1 MRIVDR
7 VFRGKEL
14 SLNFKIIKRQM
25 ADNIYPVFDRIYDR
39 KVKEEIL
46 RQRAR
51 VIWFTGL
58 SGSGKTTLAAN
69 LEKELFFRRFF
80 CQVLDGDNIRTGI
93 NNNLGFSTEDRMEN
107 IRRIAEVSR
116 LLINTGMITIC
127 SFISPT
133 HEIRNLARKIIGAE
147 DFIEIFL
154 NPPLAVCEERD
165 TKGLYKKARAG
176 IIKDFTGISA
186 PFEAPENP
194 DLELDTSQLSIK
206 ESVDRIFGVIRDRIT
221 L

>member
-1 MRIVDR
+1 M
-7 VFRGKEL
+7 EE
-14 SLNFKIIKRQM
+14 
-25 ADNIYPVFDRIYDR
+25 NIYPVFDRIYDR

-46 RQRAR
+46 RQSAK

-80 CQVLDGDNIRTGI
+80 CHILDGDNIRMGI
-93 NNNLGFSTEDRMEN
+93 NNNLGFSEEDRLEN
-107 IRRIAEVSR
+107 IRRISEVSK
-116 LLINTGMITIC
+116 LLINTGLITIC

-133 HEIRNLARKIIGAE
+133 NEIRKLARSIIGE
-147 DFIEIFL
+147 NDFIEIFL
-154 NPPLAVCEERD
+154 NPPMEVCEKRD

-176 IIKDFTGISA
+176 LIKDFTGISS
-186 PFEAPENP
+186 PFEPPQNP
-194 DLELDTSQLSIK
+194 DLEIDTSTTNIK
-206 ESVDRIFGVIRDRIT
+206 DSVDLIFNKIIDRIT

>member
-1 MRIVDR
+1 
-7 VFRGKEL
+7 
-14 SLNFKIIKRQM
+14 M
-25 ADNIYPVFDRIYDR
+25 AKNIYPVFDRIYDR

-46 RQRAR
+46 RQSAK

-80 CQVLDGDNIRTGI
+80 CQVLDGDNIRSGI
-93 NNNLGFSTEDRMEN
+93 NNNLGFNQVDRLEN
-107 IRRIAEVSR
+107 IRRIAEVSK
-116 LLINTGMITIC
+116 LLINTGMITLC

-133 HEIRNLARKIIGAE
+133 HEIRQMAKNIIGE
-147 DFIEIFL
+147 NDFIEIFL
-154 NPPLAVCEERD
+154 NPPLEVCEQRD

-176 IIKDFTGISA
+176 IIKDFTGISS

-194 DLELDTSQLSIK
+194 DVEIDTSKTTIK
-206 ESVDRIFGVIRDRIT
+206 DSVDLIFNAIIDRIT

>member
-1 MRIVDR
+1 
-7 VFRGKEL
+7 
-14 SLNFKIIKRQM
+14 M
-25 ADNIYPVFDRIYDR
+25 AENIYPVFDRIYDR

-46 RQRAR
+46 RQSAK

-58 SGSGKTTLAAN
+58 SGSGKTTLASN

-80 CQVLDGDNIRTGI
+80 CQVLDGDNIRSGI
-93 NNNLGFSTEDRMEN
+93 NNNLGFSEIDRLEN
-107 IRRIAEVSR
+107 IRRIAEVSK

-133 HEIRNLARKIIGAE
+133 EEIRHMARNIIGE
-147 DFIEIFL
+147 NDFIEIFL
-154 NPPLAVCEERD
+154 NTPLDVCEQRD

-176 IIKDFTGISA
+176 EIKDFTGISS
-186 PFEAPENP
+186 PFEAPKHP
-194 DLELDTSQLSIK
+194 DLEIDTSVTPIK
-206 ESVDRIFGVIRDRIT
+206 DSVELIFNTIIDRIT

>member
-1 MRIVDR
+1 MV
-7 VFRGKEL
+7 K
-14 SLNFKIIKRQM
+14 
-25 ADNIYPVFDRIYDR
+25 NIYPVFDRIYDR

-46 RQRAR
+46 RQSAK

-58 SGSGKTTLAAN
+58 SGSGKTTLASN

-80 CQVLDGDNIRTGI
+80 CQVLDGDNIRSGI
-93 NNNLGFSTEDRMEN
+93 NNNLGFSEVDRLEN
-107 IRRIAEVSR
+107 IRRISEVSK

-133 HEIRNLARKIIGAE
+133 EEIRRMAKDIIGE
-147 DFIEIFL
+147 KDFIEIFL

-176 IIKDFTGISA
+176 EIKDFTGISS
-186 PFEAPENP
+186 PFEAPVSP
-194 DLELDTSQLSIK
+194 DLKIDTSKTSIK
-206 ESVDRIFGVIRDRIT
+206 DSVELIFNVVIDRIT

>member
-1 MRIVDR
+1 
-7 VFRGKEL
+7 
-14 SLNFKIIKRQM
+14 M
-25 ADNIYPVFDRIYDR
+25 AKNIYPVFDRIYDR

-46 RQRAR
+46 RQKAR

-93 NNNLGFSTEDRMEN
+93 NSNLGFSEEDRMEN

-133 HEIRNLARKIIGAE
+133 EEIRKLARGIIGE
-147 DFIEIFL
+147 KDFIEIFL
-154 NPPLAVCEERD
+154 NPPMEVCEKRD
-165 TKGLYKKARAG
+165 TKGLYQKARAG

-186 PFEAPENP
+186 PFEAPANP
-194 DLELDTSQLSIK
+194 DLEIDTSVLGIK
-206 ESVDRIFGVIRDRIT
+206 ESVDLIFETIIDRIT

>member
-1 MRIVDR
+1 
-7 VFRGKEL
+7 
-14 SLNFKIIKRQM
+14 M
-25 ADNIYPVFDRIYDR
+25 AKNIYPVFDRIYDR

-46 RQRAR
+46 RQSAK

-58 SGSGKTTLAAN
+58 SGSGKTTLSAS

-93 NNNLGFSTEDRMEN
+93 NSNLGFSEEDRLEN
-107 IRRIAEVSR
+107 IRRIAEVSK

-133 HEIRNLARKIIGAE
+133 EEIRQVARNIIGE
-147 DFIEIFL
+147 KDFIEIFL
-154 NPPLAVCEERD
+154 NPPLEVCEQRD
-165 TKGLYKKARAG
+165 EKGLYKRARAG
-176 IIKDFTGISA
+176 EIKDFTGISA
-186 PFEAPENP
+186 PFEPPRHP
-194 DLELDTSQLSIK
+194 DLEIDTSVVSIK
-206 ESVDRIFGVIRDRIT
+206 DSVELIFNTIIDRIT

>member
-1 MRIVDR
+1 
-7 VFRGKEL
+7 
-14 SLNFKIIKRQM
+14 M

-46 RQRAR
+46 RQSAK

-58 SGSGKTTLAAN
+58 SGSGKTTLASN

-80 CQVLDGDNIRTGI
+80 CHVLDGDNIRVGI
-93 NNNLGFSTEDRMEN
+93 NNNLGFSEDDRLEN
-107 IRRIAEVSR
+107 IRRIAEVSK

-133 HEIRNLARKIIGAE
+133 DEIRELARKIIGKK
-147 DFIEIFL
+147 DFVEIFL
-154 NPPLAVCEERD
+154 NPPLEVCEDRD
-165 TKGLYKKARAG
+165 PKGLYKKARAG
-176 IIKDFTGISA
+176 LIKDFTGISS
-186 PFEAPENP
+186 PFEAPKNP
-194 DLELDTSQLSIK
+194 DLEIDTSTTSIK
-206 ESVDRIFGVIRDRIT
+206 DSVDQIFNVIIDRIT

>member
-1 MRIVDR
+1 M
-7 VFRGKEL
+7 
-14 SLNFKIIKRQM
+14 M
-25 ADNIYPVFDRIYDR
+25 AENIYPVFDRIYDR

-46 RQRAR
+46 RQKAR

-93 NNNLGFSTEDRMEN
+93 NNNLGFSKEDRMEN

-133 HEIRNLARKIIGAE
+133 EEIRNLARGIIGE
-147 DFIEIFL
+147 NDFIEIFL
-154 NPPLAVCEERD
+154 NPPLEVCEQRD

-186 PFEAPENP
+186 PFEAPANP
-194 DLELDTSQLSIK
+194 DLEIDTSKMDVK
-206 ESVDRIFGVIRDRIT
+206 ESVDLIFETIIDRIT

>member
-1 MRIVDR
+1 MT
-7 VFRGKEL
+7 E
-14 SLNFKIIKRQM
+14 
-25 ADNIYPVFDRIYDR
+25 NIYPVFDRIYDR

-46 RQRAR
+46 RQSAK

-58 SGSGKTTLAAN
+58 SGSGKTTLASN

-93 NNNLGFSTEDRMEN
+93 NNNLGFCKEDRLEN
-107 IRRIAEVSR
+107 IRRIAEVSK

-133 HEIRNLARKIIGAE
+133 EEIRSMARNIIGEE

-154 NPPLAVCEERD
+154 NTPLEVCEQRD
-165 TKGLYKKARAG
+165 VKGLYKRARAG
-176 IIKDFTGISA
+176 EIKDFTGISS
-186 PFEAPENP
+186 PFEAPANP
-194 DLELDTSQLSIK
+194 DVEIDTSVVKIK
-206 ESVDRIFGVIRDRIT
+206 DSVDLIFNTIADRIT

>member
-1 MRIVDR
+1 
-7 VFRGKEL
+7 
-14 SLNFKIIKRQM
+14 M
-25 ADNIYPVFDRIYDR
+25 AKNIYPVFDRIYDR

-46 RQRAR
+46 RQSAK

-80 CQVLDGDNIRTGI
+80 CQVLDGDNIRSGI
-93 NNNLGFSTEDRMEN
+93 NNNLGFNQVDRLEN
-107 IRRIAEVSR
+107 IRRIAEVSK
-116 LLINTGMITIC
+116 LLINTGMITLC

-133 HEIRNLARKIIGAE
+133 HEIRQMAKNIIGE
-147 DFIEIFL
+147 NDFIEIFL
-154 NPPLAVCEERD
+154 NPPLEVCEQRD

-176 IIKDFTGISA
+176 IIKDFTGISS

-194 DLELDTSQLSIK
+194 DVEIDTSMTTIK
-206 ESVDRIFGVIRDRIT
+206 DSVDLIFNAIIDRIT

>member
-1 MRIVDR
+1 
-7 VFRGKEL
+7 
-14 SLNFKIIKRQM
+14 M

-46 RQRAR
+46 RQSAR

-58 SGSGKTTLAAN
+58 SGSGKTTLASN

-80 CQVLDGDNIRTGI
+80 CHVLDGDNIRVGI
-93 NNNLGFSTEDRMEN
+93 NNNLGFSEDDRLEN
-107 IRRIAEVSR
+107 IRRIAEVSK

-133 HEIRNLARKIIGAE
+133 DEIRELARKIIGKK

-154 NPPLAVCEERD
+154 NPPLEVCEDRD
-165 TKGLYKKARAG
+165 PKGLYKKARAG
-176 IIKDFTGISA
+176 LIKDFTGISS
-186 PFEAPENP
+186 PFEAPKHP
-194 DLELDTSQLSIK
+194 DIEIDTSSTSIK
-206 ESVDRIFGVIRDRIT
+206 DSVDQIFNVIIDRIT

>member
-1 MRIVDR
+1 MT
-7 VFRGKEL
+7 E
-14 SLNFKIIKRQM
+14 
-25 ADNIYPVFDRIYDR
+25 NIYPVFDRIYDR

-46 RQRAR
+46 RQSAK

-58 SGSGKTTLAAN
+58 SGSGKTTLASN
-69 LEKELFFRRFF
+69 LEKDLFFHRFF

-93 NNNLGFSTEDRMEN
+93 NNNLGFSEEDRLEN
-107 IRRIAEVSR
+107 IRRISEVSK

-133 HEIRNLARKIIGAE
+133 DEIRNLARNIIGEE

-154 NPPLAVCEERD
+154 NTPLAVCEDRD
-165 TKGLYKKARAG
+165 VKGLYKRARAG
-176 IIKDFTGISA
+176 EIKDFTGISA
-186 PFEAPENP
+186 PFEAPKNP
-194 DLELDTSQLSIK
+194 DVEIDTSVTGIK
-206 ESVDRIFGVIRDRIT
+206 ESVDIIFNAIIDRIT

>member
-1 MRIVDR
+1 MKQKKAVI
-7 VFRGKEL
+7 FGYPICILTE
-14 SLNFKIIKRQM
+14 M
-25 ADNIYPVFDRIYDR
+25 AKNIYPVFDRIYDR

-46 RQRAR
+46 RQSAK

-58 SGSGKTTLAAN
+58 SGSGKTTLASN

-93 NNNLGFSTEDRMEN
+93 NNNLGFNAEDRIEN
-107 IRRIAEVSR
+107 IRRIAEVSK
-116 LLINTGMITIC
+116 LLINTGLITIC

-133 HEIRNLARKIIGAE
+133 NEIRTLARGIIGE
-147 DFIEIFL
+147 NDFIEIFL
-154 NPPLAVCEERD
+154 NPPMEVCEQRD

-176 IIKDFTGISA
+176 EIKEFTGISA

-194 DLELDTSQLSIK
+194 DVEIDTSTMSIK
-206 ESVDRIFGVIRDRIT
+206 ESVDLIFHTIIDRIT